1 MKVAESQ
8 NVSTTVSG
16 DHDKFAHYADKADIV
31 EAFVTGVPIMALC
44 GKIWIPTRDPDG
56 FAVCEKCKE
65 IYEQL
70 Q

>member
-1 MKVAESQ
+1 MKVAES
-8 NVSTTVSG
+8 TDTKAYVSG

-31 EAFVTGVPIMALC
+31 EAVVTGVPIVALC
-44 GKIWIPTRDPDG
+44 GKIWVPTRDPDG
-56 FAVCEKCKE
+56 FPVCERCKQ